1 MLREALVGG
10 VSLVVS
16 FFLAPVAMRLAPRLG
31 MLRGMRED
39 VPERHAGKT
48 GTAVLGGVVIL
59 VAVLAG
65 ALLFAVWHG
74 ADARLWLGL
83 GMLLA
88 FGGIGLLED
97 IAKQRDPRQRGLK
110 ARWRMLMELAVAGGF
125 VALAARLGLVT
136 EWLHLPVAGFLIPVG
151 WWYYP
156 IATLFLV
163 FVANAVNLS
172 DGLDGL
178 AGGLTVLAALSL
190 AVVAYSWGIDAPAA
204 LAAALVGATAGF
216 LWYNRYPA
224 RLFLGDAGALALG
237 AGLGGIAVLSGAEL
251 VLVIAGLVFIV
262 EAVSVMAQVTYFR
275 MTGGRRIFRMTP
287 LHHHFELGGAD
298 EPNIVRAFWL
308 VGGVAAFAAV
318 VAARLGLR

>member
-1 MLREALVGG
+1 MRETLVGA
-10 VSLVVS
+10 LALAVS
-16 FFLAPVAMRLAPRLG
+16 FALAPAAMRLAPRLG
-31 MLRGMRED
+31 MVRGMRED

-48 GTAVLGGVVIL
+48 GTAVLGGVVVL
-59 VAVLAG
+59 VAVTAATLVY
-65 ALLFAVWHG
+65 AVAHG
-74 ADARLWLGL
+74 ADARLWLGM

-97 IAKQRDPRQRGLK
+97 VAKQRDPRQRGLK
-110 ARWRMLMELAVAGGF
+110 ARWRMLMELAVAAGF
-125 VALAARLGLVT
+125 VALAARLGLVS
-136 EWLHLPVAGFLIPVG
+136 EWLHLPVAGLLIHVG

-156 IATLFLV
+156 VATLFLV

-190 AVVAYSWGIDAPAA
+190 AIVAFYWGLDSPSA
-204 LAAALVGATAGF
+204 LAATIVGATAGF

-224 RLFLGDAGALALG
+224 QLFLGDAGALALG

-298 EPNIVRAFWL
+298 EPNIVRGFWL
-308 VGGVAAFAAV
+308 VGGVAALAAV
-318 VAARLGLR
+318 VAALVGLR